1 MIARKFTLL
10 LALTGAVALG
20 GCQAKN
26 TGYVPFTPEELHP
39 IDVVEGKSR
48 ITVPVRSGRLGDE
61 GEKMVRRFGAEVAA
75 MPETV
80 VIVRPAGVSG
90 ELAAARA
97 TVLLKEQGVAPQR
110 IRHVVSKKGKNL
122 VISTSRKFAVT
133 HECGDWSK
141 SLSATLNNKPY
152 PNFGCAQQHNLAAM
166 VANPEDF
173 DHPRPMKGPDAE
185 RSIRVLTKK

>member
-1 MIARKFTLL
+1 MIARKFALL
-10 LALTGAVALG
+10 MALTGVVALG
-20 GCQAKN
+20 GCQTN
-26 TGYVPFTPEELHP
+26 SEYVPFGPEELHP
-39 IDVVEGKSR
+39 IEVVEGKSR
-48 ITVPVRSGRLGDE
+48 ITIPVRSGRLGDD
-61 GEKMVRRFGAEVAA
+61 GENMVRRFGAEVAA
-75 MPETV
+75 MPSTV

-122 VISTSRKFAVT
+122 VISTNRKFAVT
-133 HECGDWSK
+133 RECGDWSK
-141 SLSATLNNKPY
+141 SLSATLDNEPY

-173 DHPRPMKGPDAE
+173 EHPRPMKGPDAQ
-185 RSIRVLTKK
+185 RAIKAISGK